1 MPCQPIVVIGFL
13 NSSIHPLASIDSRI
27 LKSGR
32 SCYFQ
37 LPPEFIWLD
46 YATTEKESAKTIPDY
61 FIASSSEHL
70 PTMAALVQR
79 NSRHNH

>member
-1 MPCQPIVVIGFL
+1 MPTYRRDGFSEFV
-13 NSSIHPLASIDSRI
+13 NTPASIDSGI

-37 LPPEFIWLD
+37 PPPGFSGLD

-79 NSRHNH
+79 DSRHNH